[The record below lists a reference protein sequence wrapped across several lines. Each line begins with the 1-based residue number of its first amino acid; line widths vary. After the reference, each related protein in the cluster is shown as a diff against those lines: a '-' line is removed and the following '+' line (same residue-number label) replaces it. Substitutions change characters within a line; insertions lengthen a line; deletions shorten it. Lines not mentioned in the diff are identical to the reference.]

1 MYHLVVHFVRAP
13 TLSLSKR
20 RQCKK
25 AWAARRVA
33 TSLAF
38 LLHLTAH
45 TPPAWFLICAEG
57 EARLCS
63 TCGAAS
69 VGVARRRRVDGAK
82 AAVGVLG
89 GPRDCH
95 GPFDA
100 LNDLRCQALDR
111 VLALIDVVIQ
121 PFNAAEVRSLVVP
134 TLS

>member
-1 MYHLVVHFVRAP
+1 MIFNVPPRGAFRSCP
-13 TLSLSKR
+13 NSIS
-20 RQCKK
+20 QQK
-25 AWAARRVA
+25 A
-33 TSLAF
+33 TMQESMGGGGSLAF